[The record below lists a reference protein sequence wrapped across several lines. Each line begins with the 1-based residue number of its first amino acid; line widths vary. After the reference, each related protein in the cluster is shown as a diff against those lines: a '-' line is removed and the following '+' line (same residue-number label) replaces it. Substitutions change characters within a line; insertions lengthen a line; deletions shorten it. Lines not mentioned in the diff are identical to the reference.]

1 MATSD
6 LFMRPDGRPIV
17 FLMGPVRERDQVK
30 AVVEEGGGR
39 VAQHASPATAEHLI
53 R

>member
-1 MATSD
+1 MAAPD

-17 FLMGPVRERDQVK
+17 FLMAAIRERDQVK

-39 VAQHASPATAEHLI
+39 VAQHASPATSEHLI